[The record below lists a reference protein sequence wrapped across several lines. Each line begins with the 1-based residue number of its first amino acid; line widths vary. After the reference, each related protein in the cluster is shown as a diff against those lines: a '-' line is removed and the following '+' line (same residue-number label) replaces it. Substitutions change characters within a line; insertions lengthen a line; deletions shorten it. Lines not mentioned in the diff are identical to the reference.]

1 MLLDARSLP
10 RLPRRTLLLPRRPL
24 GLVVGGELLILGVGR
39 RQGALEGFMRGLV
52 FVDERLTAR
61 RLGLLPRRSL
71 GLVVGGE
78 LLILGVGRRQG
89 ALGGF
94 MRGPVFVD
102 QRLAARRLGLLP
114 RRSLTRSVDSR

>member
-1 MLLDARSLP
+1 
-10 RLPRRTLLLPRRPL
+10 
-24 GLVVGGELLILGVGR
+24 
-39 RQGALEGFMRGLV
+39 MRGLV
-52 FVDERLTAR
+52 FVDERLAAR

-94 MRGPVFVD
+94 MRGLVFVD
-102 QRLAARRLGLLP
+102 ERLAARRLGLLP
-114 RRSLTRSVDSR
+114 RRSLLLPRGSLGLVVGGELLILGVG